1 MAEFITVQTTID
13 SKEGAQ
19 KIAEAIVHKRLAA
32 CAQVAG
38 PITSTYWWE
47 GKLEQAEEW
56 ICTAKTRKELYS
68 ELEQAIRENHT
79 YDTPEILAIPVV
91 AGIKSYL
98 DWIVNETEA
107 DKVS

>member
-13 SKEGAQ
+13 SKDGAQ
-19 KIAEAIVHKRLAA
+19 KIAEALVRRHLAA
-32 CAQVAG
+32 CVQVSG

-47 GKLEQAEEW
+47 GKLEQSQEW
-56 ICTAKTRKELYS
+56 MCAAKTRKELYN
-68 ELEQAIRENHT
+68 ELEQAIRENHP

-98 DWIVNETEA
+98 DWIETET
-107 DKVS
+107 DNKIP